1 MQTILR
7 DIPTHLV
14 ALVEVLRARL
24 RDPLFL
30 DRHRVRA
37 QDFTRDRQLTFPV
50 LMLFVLQKT
59 VKSIQRH
66 LHDFLGD
73 LSLGQLFAAPTAG
86 AVTLARAKL
95 KETAFTELN
104 RECLLPAAY
113 GPGAPVQRWR
123 EHRLLGLD
131 SSLIRLPKHEEL
143 GATYGWKYASNQH
156 GDTGTRYPE
165 ARLSVLYDLLNRY
178 GHDVQLEPSTT
189 GEVAMAIGQLSRLQP
204 GDVAVTDRGYTGYV
218 YLAQVLQ
225 HRAHCI
231 ARCSSGSFACA
242 QEMFR
247 LNRANRSKEVWLYAP
262 TSDRAECQKLG
273 LPLKIRVRFVSVRLP
288 TGELEVLATS
298 LLDQVLYPTEEFLTV
313 YHWRWGHETFHLM
326 LKGRLELE
334 NFSGHT
340 LEAVKQDVQAAVFLT
355 NLESLLIQPAQDAL
369 DERKAKE
376 VQPLQ
381 VNHSISYHTIKAQ
394 VLDLLY
400 RDIPAPEVLAQMIV
414 LFQASPVAIRPDRKA
429 PRRNKPSF
437 HRAYHFQRRVKKTV
451 F

>member
-7 DIPTHLV
+7 DLPIHLV
-14 ALVEVLRARL
+14 ALVELLRARL

-30 DRHRVRA
+30 VRHRVRP

-66 LHDFLGD
+66 LHDFLAD
-73 LSLGQLFAAPTAG
+73 LSLGQLFEPPTSG

-113 GPGAPVQRWR
+113 GPGAAVQRWR

-131 SSLIRLPKHEEL
+131 SSLIRLPSHEEV
-143 GATYGWKYASNQH
+143 GKAFGWKSASNQH
-156 GDTGTRYPE
+156 GETGTRYPE

-178 GHDVQLEPSTT
+178 GHDARLDPSTT
-189 GEVAMAIGQLSRLQP
+189 GEVAMAIDQLSLLQP
-204 GDVAVTDRGYTGYV
+204 GDVAITDRGYTGYV
-218 YLAQVLQ
+218 YLAQVL
-225 HRAHCI
+225 HHGAHAI
-231 ARCSSGSFACA
+231 ARCSSGSFLCA

-247 LNRANRSKEVWLYAP
+247 LNRAKRSKEVWLYAP
-262 TSDRAECQKLG
+262 SDDRAECRKLG

-288 TGELEVLATS
+288 TGELEVLVTT
-298 LLDQVLYPTEEFLTV
+298 LLDQVLYPTQEFLIV

-369 DERKAKE
+369 DERKTKE

-400 RDIPAPEVLAQMIV
+400 RDTPAPEVLAQMIV

-429 PRRNKPSF
+429 LRRPKPSF
-437 HRAYHFQRRVKKTV
+437 HRGYHFQRRVKKAV